1 MKSILFITIFA
12 LLVIFLYFKA
22 KNLTFKLLKKNKKIS
37 NFKKSLLSKEFNINK
52 IYIRNDERINLN
64 PDINI
69 KVDIYDK
76 DYEILN
82 KTNLHRARLSK
93 FKKSKFN
100 GEFIYLDK
108 NENVYKIIKGEKKY
122 L

>member
-1 MKSILFITIFA
+1 MKYI
-12 LLVIFLYFKA
+12 LLVTVIVLVLMYSYIKA
-22 KNLTFKLLKKNKKIS
+22 KKSTNKLLKRNNKIAI
-37 NFKKSLLSKEFNINK
+37 FKKSLLSTESNIKK
-52 IYIRNDERINLN
+52 IYLRNDERINLN

-76 DYEILN
+76 DYEIIN
-82 KTNLHRARLSK
+82 KTNLHRARLAK

-108 NENVYKIIKGEKKY
+108 DEKVYKIIKGVIKY

>member
-1 MKSILFITIFA
+1 MKYI
-12 LLVIFLYFKA
+12 LLVTVLVITFLYLKA
-22 KNLTFKLLKKNKKIS
+22 KQSTNKLLKKNKKIS
-37 NFKKSLLSKEFNINK
+37 NFKKSLLSKEFNIKK
-52 IYIRNDERINLN
+52 IYLRNDERINLN

-76 DYEILN
+76 DYEIIN
-82 KTNLHRARLSK
+82 KTNLHRARLAK

-108 NENVYKIIKGEKKY
+108 DENVYKVINGVKKY

>member
-12 LLVIFLYFKA
+12 LLAIFLYFKA

-37 NFKKSLLSKEFNINK
+37 NFKKSLLSKESNINK
-52 IYIRNDERINLN
+52 IYLRNDERINLN

-76 DYEILN
+76 DYEIIN
-82 KTNLHRARLSK
+82 KTNLHRARLAK

-100 GEFIYLDK
+100 GEYIYLDED
-108 NENVYKIIKGEKKY
+108 ENVYKIIKGVKKY